1 MRISD
6 LSSDVCSSDLGTPVS
21 IHLYVEDADAA
32 CAKAVQAGAKQIM
45 AVQEMFWGDR
55 YGLIEDPYGHRW
67 SLATHVRDLSAE
79 QIQEGARQMMDSQ
92 SECPGANKATAPVA
106 MALAQSYKTEERRVG
121 KKGVSRGR

>member
-92 SECPGANKATAPVA
+92 SECPEIGNA
-106 MALAQSYKTEERRVG
+106 SWRD
-121 KKGVSRGR
+121 RGCQYV